1 MDGTQ
6 AADIPRVPSIA
17 VLLQCD
23 GCVAESAL
31 CVTTTTICS
40 LFKFLS

>member
-6 AADIPRVPSIA
+6 ADIARVPSIA

-31 CVTTTTICS
+31 FVTTTTFCG
-40 LFKFLS
+40 LFKFLSW